1 MELKTNLATLKVN
14 LNWNHWKKYMLKTSF
29 FDYLKFEKRYSPHTL
44 EAYKSDLEQ
53 FEGFVK
59 ETYDVNEVGDI
70 ESMHIRAWMVHLID
84 QQITPRTINRKLSTL
99 KTFFKYQL
107 KKKAI
112 SGNPMAKIQP
122 PKSGKRLPVFVSRPN
137 MERLFDSFKYP
148 EGFEGVRDRLVLETF
163 YTLGVRVSE
172 LVNMRLRDFD
182 WSARQVKILGKGS
195 KERLVPFAAR
205 YEQSVGAYI
214 TNRKEVFPDI
224 EEPSLFL
231 NDKGQKVNSGFVYR
245 LVNRYLSMVTTV
257 EKKSPHVLR
266 HSFATH
272 LSDSGADLNAIKELL
287 GHSSLAATQ
296 VYTHNSIEKL
306 RRVYKQAHPKAGKGP
321 ADN

>member
-1 MELKTNLATLKVN
+1 MQTA
-14 LNWNHWKKYMLKTSF
+14 SF

-53 FEGFVK
+53 FEEFVLD
-59 ETYDVNEVGDI
+59 TYEINEVSNI
-70 ESMHIRAWMVHLID
+70 EAMHIRAWMVHLID
-84 QQITPRTINRKLSTL
+84 QQITPRSINRKLSTL

-107 KKKAI
+107 KRKAI
-112 SGNPMAKIQP
+112 AGNPMAKIQP

-137 MERLFDSFKYP
+137 MERLFEDFIYP

-172 LVNMRLRDFD
+172 LVNMKINDFD
-182 WSARQVKILGKGS
+182 WAARQVKILGKGS
-195 KERLVPFAAR
+195 KERLVPFAGR
-205 YEQSVGAYI
+205 FEQSVESYLLK
-214 TNRKEVFPDI
+214 RKEIFPEID
-224 EEPSLFL
+224 EPNLFL
-231 NDKGQKVNSGFVYR
+231 NDKGKSVNSGFIYR
-245 LVNRYLSMVTTV
+245 LVNRYLSMVTTI

-306 RRVYKQAHPKAGKGP
+306 RRVYEQAHPKAGKGP
-321 ADN
+321 AEN

>member
-1 MELKTNLATLKVN
+1 MQTA
-14 LNWNHWKKYMLKTSF
+14 SF

-59 ETYDVNEVGDI
+59 ETYEVSEIADI

-84 QQITPRTINRKLSTL
+84 QQITPRSINRKLSTL

-112 SGNPMAKIQP
+112 ARNPMAKIQP

-137 MERLFDSFKYP
+137 MERLIDDLIYP
-148 EGFEGVRDRLVLETF
+148 EGFEGIRDRLVLETF

-172 LVNMRLRDFD
+172 LVGMKLQDFD
-182 WSARQVKILGKGS
+182 WSARQVKIIGKGS
-195 KERLVPFAAR
+195 KERLVPFAGR
-205 YEQSVGAYI
+205 FQQSVEAYLLK
-214 TNRKEVFPDI
+214 RKEIYPDI
-224 EEPSLFL
+224 AIPNLFL
-231 NDKGQKVNSGFVYR
+231 NDKGQAVNSGFIYR

-306 RRVYKQAHPKAGKGP
+306 RRVYEQAHPKAGKGP
-321 ADN
+321 AEN

>member
-1 MELKTNLATLKVN
+1 MQKA
-14 LNWNHWKKYMLKTSF
+14 SF
-29 FDYLKFEKRYSPHTL
+29 LDYLKFEKRYSPHTL
-44 EAYKSDLEQ
+44 EAYRSDLEQ
-53 FEGFVK
+53 FEVFVLD
-59 ETYDVNEVGDI
+59 TYEVNEVADI
-70 ESMHIRAWMVHLID
+70 EAMHIRAWMVHLID
-84 QQITPRTINRKLSTL
+84 QQITPRSINRKLSTL

-107 KKKAI
+107 KRKAI
-112 SGNPMAKIQP
+112 GSNPMAKIQP

-137 MERLFDSFKYP
+137 MERLFDDFIYP
-148 EGFEGVRDRLVLETF
+148 EGFEGLRDRLVLETF

-172 LVNMRLRDFD
+172 LVNLKISDFD
-182 WSARQVKILGKGS
+182 WAARHVKILGKGS

-205 YEQSVGAYI
+205 YQQSIETYI
-214 TNRKEVFPDI
+214 TKRKEIYPDI
-224 EEPSLFL
+224 DEPKLFL
-231 NDKGQKVNSGFVYR
+231 NDKGSSVNSGFIYR
-245 LVNRYLSMVTTV
+245 LVNRYLSMVTTI

-306 RRVYKQAHPKAGKGP
+306 RRVYEQAHPKAGKSP
-321 ADN
+321 AGN